1 MMNSLKGSGGADA
14 PARLYAARHRGAVA
28 ELRRRPGRKF
38 VFFYFLFDSKKKPVK
53 PSKIQ

>member
-38 VFFYFLFDSKKKPVK
+38 VFFYFLFDSKKN
-53 PSKIQ
+53 Q

>member
-38 VFFYFLFDSKKKPVK
+38 VFFLFFIWLEKKTSKT
-53 PSKIQ
+53 Q